1 MEGFIQGA
9 IDFGKSIATKVYPIL
24 DWIAVK
30 ISTFI
35 DVSPEN
41 VHLILIGAGSMY
53 LANILAGREMGIK
66 FWAITA
72 GLFFGLRYLGF

>member
-9 IDFGKSIATKVYPIL
+9 IDFGKSIATKVYPVL
-24 DWIAVK
+24 DWVSQK
-30 ISTFI
+30 ISSFI

-53 LANILAGREMGIK
+53 IANILAGREMGIK
-66 FWAITA
+66 FWAITG
-72 GLFFGLRYLGF
+72 GLFFLFRYLGF